1 MLVARS
7 RALLADG
14 PAAEEQFQTAVIT
27 GQAAGTPVE
36 LARTRLLYGEWLRRQ
51 RRSVPAR
58 EQLIEALHLLDT
70 AGARPWAERA
80 ASELRA
86 AGVVP
91 VRAGWAAGPDPAG
104 LLTTQELQVARLAA
118 RGLTNKEIADQ
129 LYLSHRTVGDHL
141 YRTYPKLGI
150 TARGQLRDALAG
162 EGRHAPGRSGRSAP
176 GGGPDAPDRS

>member
-1 MLVARS
+1 
-7 RALLADG
+7 
-14 PAAEEQFQTAVIT
+14 
-27 GQAAGTPVE
+27 
-36 LARTRLLYGEWLRRQ
+36 
-51 RRSVPAR
+51 
-58 EQLIEALHLLDT
+58 LHLLDT

-86 AGVVP
+86 AGVAP
-91 VRAGWAAGPDPAG
+91 VRAGGGPDPAG
-104 LLTTQELQVARLAA
+104 LLTPQELQVARLAA

-162 EGRHAPGRSGRSAP
+162 AGRRGRGHPGAPAP
-176 GGGPDAPDRS
+176 EGGPAVPDRS